1 MRWRDSVQRGPLLG
15 AWARRSRSLALDS
28 SYTFRPQLIQYSAGS
43 FAVQKGPIP
52 MTRLEWGIL
61 ILAGLWALLTN
72 ITVRRHYKSS
82 TTPQIPTNT
91 FAMMQ
96 LLSVLTRFHQI
107 GLSLSLMGQYD
118 ENRGKARESHNAGYP
133 VRPVSRGPLV
143 QCRLPTDA
151 LVARQSWTRKFRIV
165 SGPPPVASSAL
176 TGDTFSDFG
185 AVNP

>member
-1 MRWRDSVQRGPLLG
+1 VRWRDSVQRGPLLG

-91 FAMMQ
+91 FAMIQ
-96 LLSVLTRFHQI
+96 LLSVVGISVLHRSPFHLLWLFP
-107 GLSLSLMGQYD
+107 LSYIAAFFTLRSRVLAFFPWLYGYILAYTIPSNWFVS
-118 ENRGKARESHNAGYP
+118 EPNGPIRRE
-133 VRPVSRGPLV
+133 
-143 QCRLPTDA
+143 
-151 LVARQSWTRKFRIV
+151 
-165 SGPPPVASSAL
+165 
-176 TGDTFSDFG
+176 
-185 AVNP
+185 